1 MGAHVRRTP
10 EQVVNERHNSSS
22 TQTTIENR
30 FRTPEQK
37 AKVDYHIAKWMY
49 QQEGTYFMGFVDASG
64 MVQSAQML
72 FELLDSKI
80 DEIGED
86 YVIQVVTDNAS
97 NYKLAGKMLME
108 KRRKLHTR
116 LDAMKK
122 RTGQKDLVRAAVT
135 RFATACLTCQ
145 SLVKHKD
152 ALKHL
157 FISDEWKGSN
167 LSKTE
172 AGKKVEETV
181 FAVPFWNTV
190 EDFIRA
196 LKPLIVVLRIV
207 DGDERPAMAE
217 VYVAMEEAKKKIRE
231 HLAHKERLWKKI
243 INIIDRRWECQM
255 ERPLYGAA
263 LFLNPGK
270 FFMFKESEDGEL
282 IANLHISL
290 IDVMTRLVDDPAIQD
305 KITLQIDDYR
315 FSMVCTYFVCYYV
328 YDVLLLI
335 QFFYYIFI
343 VTWWSTNGGR
353 AFELSKLARRILG
366 LCCSSSSCKR
376 NWSTFEFIHTKKRNR
391 LEHSRLNDLVYVQY
405 NSRLQERFQQR
416 RELEGKNKKYDPLI
430 LDELDWSSEWMVT
443 QPVEDLVHPNDDLT
457 WDDVGRAMGASIEAP
472 IRPRRTQA
480 STSRVNVTYSRRGYG
495 RGRGSSRMVNVQD
508 DSEPYEDEEEEED
521 DVNDDKN
528 VVDDYDGVEEPRQE
542 NLPNAD
548 LLDEYDN

>member
-1 MGAHVRRTP
+1 MDAHVRRTP

-30 FRTPEQK
+30 FRTAEQK
-37 AKVDYHIAKWMY
+37 ARVDYHIAKWLY
-49 QQEGTYFMGFVDASG
+49 QQGIPFNAIKARTFEVMCESIAQYGSGYIPPSYHQVRVPLLRNVVNETAEMKKKYEEYWKQYGCTLMSDGWTDKRGRHIINFLVNCLEGTYFMGSVDASG
-64 MVQSAQML
+64 MVQSAQVL

-97 NYKLAGKMLME
+97 NYKLAGGLKDFKNVIGKAKKITTFIYRDPRL
-108 KRRKLHTR
+108 
-116 LDAMKK
+116 LDAMRK
-122 RTGQKDLVRAAVT
+122 RTRQKDLVRAAAT

-145 SLVKHKD
+145 SLVRHKD

-181 FAVPFWNTV
+181 FAVPFWNTM

-196 LKPLIVVLRIV
+196 SKPLIVVLRIV
-207 DGDERPAMAE
+207 DGDQRPAMPE

-243 INIIDRRWECQM
+243 ISIIDKRWECQM

-270 FFMFKESEDGEL
+270 FFMFNENENGEL

-290 IDVMTRLVDDPAIQD
+290 VDVMTRLVVDPAIQD

-315 FSMVCTYFVCYYV
+315 YSKGCF
-328 YDVLLLI
+328 
-335 QFFYYIFI
+335 
-343 VTWWSTNGGR
+343 GR
-353 AFELSKLARRILG
+353 DMAIR
-366 LCCSSSSCKR
+366 
-376 NWSTFEFIHTKKRNR
+376 
-391 LEHSRLNDLVYVQY
+391 
-405 NSRLQERFQQR
+405 QR
-416 RELEGKNKKYDPLI
+416 TTINP
-430 LDELDWSSEWMVT
+430 S
-443 QPVEDLVHPNDDLT
+443 
-457 WDDVGRAMGASIEAP
+457 
-472 IRPRRTQA
+472 
-480 STSRVNVTYSRRGYG
+480 
-495 RGRGSSRMVNVQD
+495 
-508 DSEPYEDEEEEED
+508 
-521 DVNDDKN
+521 
-528 VVDDYDGVEEPRQE
+528 
-542 NLPNAD
+542 
-548 LLDEYDN
+548 

>member
-1 MGAHVRRTP
+1 MDTHVRRTP

-37 AKVDYHIAKWMY
+37 ARVDYHIAKWMY
-49 QQEGTYFMGFVDASG
+49 QQGIPFNAIKARTFEVMCESIAQYGSGYIPHSYHQVRVPLLRNVVNETAEMKKKYEEYWKQYRCTLMSDGWTDKRGRHLINFFVNRLKGTYFMGSVDASG

-108 KRRKLHTR
+108 NRRKLYWTPCAAHC
-116 LDAMKK
+116 LDLMLEDI
-122 RTGQKDLVRAAVT
+122 GGLKD
-135 RFATACLTCQ
+135 FKN

-172 AGKKVEETV
+172 VGKKVEETV
-181 FAVPFWNTV
+181 FVVPFWNTV

-196 LKPLIVVLRIV
+196 SKPLIVVLRIV
-207 DGDERPAMAE
+207 DGDERPAMTE
-217 VYVAMEEAKKKIRE
+217 VYVAMEEAKKKICE

-243 INIIDRRWECQM
+243 INIIDRRWECQI
-255 ERPLYGAA
+255 ERPLYGAT

-282 IANLHISL
+282 IVNLHISL

-315 FSMVCTYFVCYYV
+315 FSKGSFGRDMAIRQRTT
-328 YDVLLLI
+328 I
-335 QFFYYIFI
+335 NPI
-343 VTWWSTNGGR
+343 TWWSTNGGR

-366 LCCSSSSCKR
+366 LCCSSSSCEH

-443 QPVEDLVHPNDDLT
+443 
-457 WDDVGRAMGASIEAP
+457 
-472 IRPRRTQA
+472 
-480 STSRVNVTYSRRGYG
+480 
-495 RGRGSSRMVNVQD
+495 
-508 DSEPYEDEEEEED
+508 
-521 DVNDDKN
+521 
-528 VVDDYDGVEEPRQE
+528 
-542 NLPNAD
+542 
-548 LLDEYDN
+548 

>member
-1 MGAHVRRTP
+1 MDGSTPISSGGENIVSTGATPGYDPSEDPARKAKSNDPGWKYGYWPDLTNKNVVKCTLCGKEMSCGIKRLKQHLVGGYGDVIKFGGQIQSEDTLEGQSQTPTAARVAPSSGTIAKKRKVTQPQVRGPMDAHVRRTP

-37 AKVDYHIAKWMY
+37 ARVDYHIAKWLY
-49 QQEGTYFMGFVDASG
+49 QQGIPFNAIKARTFEVMCESIAQYGSGYIPPSYHQVRVPLLRNVVNETAEMKKKYEEYWKQYGCTLMSDGWTDKRGRHLINFLVNCPEGTYFMGSVDASG

-108 KRRKLHTR
+108 KRRKLYWTPCAAHCLDLMLEDIGGLKDFKNVIGKAKKITTFIYRHTR
-116 LDAMKK
+116 LLDAMRK
-122 RTGQKDLVRAAVT
+122 RTGQKDLVRAAAT

-145 SLVKHKD
+145 SLVRHKD

-172 AGKKVEETV
+172 AGKKVEET
-181 FAVPFWNTV
+181 
-190 EDFIRA
+190 
-196 LKPLIVVLRIV
+196 
-207 DGDERPAMAE
+207 RPAMPE

-243 INIIDRRWECQM
+243 ISIIDRRWECQM

-270 FFMFKESEDGEL
+270 FFMFKENENGEL

-290 IDVMTRLVDDPAIQD
+290 VDVMTRLVVDPAIQD

-315 FSMVCTYFVCYYV
+315 Y
-328 YDVLLLI
+328 
-335 QFFYYIFI
+335 
-343 VTWWSTNGGR
+343 
-353 AFELSKLARRILG
+353 SKG
-366 LCCSSSSCKR
+366 
-376 NWSTFEFIHTKKRNR
+376 
-391 LEHSRLNDLVYVQY
+391 
-405 NSRLQERFQQR
+405 
-416 RELEGKNKKYDPLI
+416 
-430 LDELDWSSEWMVT
+430 
-443 QPVEDLVHPNDDLT
+443 
-457 WDDVGRAMGASIEAP
+457 
-472 IRPRRTQA
+472 
-480 STSRVNVTYSRRGYG
+480 
-495 RGRGSSRMVNVQD
+495 
-508 DSEPYEDEEEEED
+508 
-521 DVNDDKN
+521 
-528 VVDDYDGVEEPRQE
+528 
-542 NLPNAD
+542 
-548 LLDEYDN
+548 